1 MYKLFSLS
9 TYLLKIPDLHDLPS
23 VPLKLMNTRRLS
35 KKDKDKIKKK
45 QEKLDKCLKILGIN
59 QSEFL
64 ALLRDDPSKV
74 SRL

>member
-1 MYKLFSLS
+1 
-9 TYLLKIPDLHDLPS
+9 
-23 VPLKLMNTRRLS
+23 MNTRRMS

-74 SRL
+74 MIHSLRRSYF